1 MAEPSRLLQRAA
13 FFVRITRLYIE
24 IVKKKNSERK
34 INSEKNAYEKAL
46 FLLYLFAKKTK
57 LPSPKYE
64 KICFKELTSRS
75 SKSYNKQKNYRCKL

>member
-1 MAEPSRLLQRAA
+1 M
-13 FFVRITRLYIE
+13 
-24 IVKKKNSERK
+24 K

-46 FLLYLFAKKTK
+46 FLLYLFVKKNK

-64 KICFKELTSRS
+64 KICFKEQTSGS